1 MPSPIGYRLSGIEP
15 KNDAAYRA
23 PGASEA
29 FWKQSSAVGL
39 RVKRNSLARGLDRH
53 GKPMHPI
60 SPLTRRAREDDVDP
74 VRGSRPYSPRGRAN
88 PLAPPLQATGG
99 NSRTYALLHP
109 TIEGESVWYSWGR
122 DPSTGKDW
130 GSVLARH
137 AGGFWQR
144 FVYPR
149 TGPGFVKPRD
159 VIGLSPADLRTIRSA
174 MLKWWAANRHRWE
187 TVDNTP
193 RIIYGTDPGLATVTG
208 LNGPDTRI
216 PYRDLGVVVGNAK
229 LGRTLPPNLRPPVAP
244 IPTGPPRPPFSPL
257 ATSRKPDLER
267 MPTLVAGLKSNT
279 PIPARIA
286 AQLPPGVKVRT
297 VGQLISTPFGR
308 WWWLIVGMGLWLTM
322 LIDNKEEKE
331 VAA

>member
-1 MPSPIGYRLSGIEP
+1 VASPIGYKLSGIEP

-23 PGASEA
+23 PGASVA
-29 FWKQSSAVGL
+29 FWKQAAAVGL

-60 SPLTRRAREDDVDP
+60 SPLTRKAREDDVDP

-137 AGGFWQR
+137 AGGFWQK

-149 TGPGFVKPRD
+149 QGPGFVKPRD

-174 MLKWWAANRHRWE
+174 MLKWWAANRHRWGAE
-187 TVDNTP
+187 ENRKSFALPGPAHFTGFTGG
-193 RIIYGTDPGLATVTG
+193 RIGEGGEAYQYLGTTSLATK
-208 LNGPDTRI
+208 GP
-216 PYRDLGVVVGNAK
+216 
-229 LGRTLPPNLRPPVAP
+229 LPPLPPPRRPAAP
-244 IPTGPPRPPFSPL
+244 PTPRPPFSPL

-267 MPTLVAGLKSNT
+267 MPPLVAGVKATT

-286 AQLPPGVKVRT
+286 AQLPPSVKVRT

-322 LIDNKEEKE
+322 LIDDREEKE
-331 VAA
+331 AEAAA